1 MSKSILVIDT
11 PKHCSECP
19 LLNGSDECTVQDDD
33 ANFNASDSWDELMKG
48 CPLREVPKKMKV
60 TGKYNQE
67 YFQKGGKMP
76 SYKVGWNDCVD
87 ELTKNRGGNENGKS
101 SF

>member
-33 ANFNASDSWDELMKG
+33 ANFNASDSWDELMKW
-48 CPLREVPKKMKV
+48 CPLRELPKKMKV
-60 TGKYNQE
+60 TGRQSGILSKRRQ
-67 YFQKGGKMP
+67 
-76 SYKVGWNDCVD
+76 DA
-87 ELTKNRGGNENGKS
+87 EL
-101 SF
+101 

>member
-33 ANFNASDSWDELMKG
+33 ANFNASDSWDELMRG
-48 CPLREVPKKMKV
+48 CPLR
-60 TGKYNQE
+60 
-67 YFQKGGKMP
+67 KMP
-76 SYKVGWNDCVD
+76 ERKLHTAPVSNYELQKNLLADGWNACID
-87 ELTKNRGGNENGKS
+87 EITKNRGGNENGKS
-101 SF
+101 NF